1 MNSQILEKVEA
12 SGVCG
17 IKKAELKKIFGTECD
32 SSLETLAKEEKIIVD
47 NKGVAHYVWSKDNY
61 LSHIS
66 QNDPKFKILSKLVK
80 NLENSVTQMR
90 NDLTN
95 TPSTGQYVDFQANFD
110 KCITESSSS
119 LGWVPFSGIRQKL
132 CESLNMSPEKFY
144 SLASSLVESDQK
156 YEVSTGGQEGI
167 HVRGML
173 HGYVRKL

>member
-17 IKKAELKKIFGTECD
+17 IKKADLKKIFGTECD
-32 SSLETLAKEEKIIVD
+32 SSLDALAKEEKIIVD
-47 NKGVAHYVWSKDNY
+47 NKGIAHYVWSREHY

-66 QNDPKFKILSKLVK
+66 QNDPKFKIISKQVQ
-80 NLENSVTQMR
+80 NLENSVNQIR
-90 NDLTN
+90 SDLTK
-95 TPSTGQYVDFQANFD
+95 TPGAGPNVDFQSSFD
-110 KCITESSSS
+110 ICISEQSSS
-119 LGWVPFSGIRQKL
+119 LGWVPFSSIRQKL
-132 CESLNMSPEKFY
+132 CESLGISSEKFY
-144 SLASSLVESDQK
+144 SLASSLVESNQK

>member
-32 SSLETLAKEEKIIVD
+32 PSLDKLAKEEKIIVD
-47 NKGVAHYVWSKDNY
+47 NKGVAHYVWSKENY

-66 QNDPKFKILSKLVK
+66 QNDPKFKIISKQVQ
-80 NLENSVTQMR
+80 NLENSLNQIR
-90 NDLTN
+90 SDLTKAPN
-95 TPSTGQYVDFQANFD
+95 TGTNPDFQSSFD
-110 KCITESSSS
+110 TCISEHSSS
-119 LGWVPFSGIRQKL
+119 LGWVPFSSIREKL
-132 CESLNMSPEKFY
+132 CGLLDISSEKFY
-144 SLASSLVESDQK
+144 SLASSLVESNQK

>member
-32 SSLETLAKEEKIIVD
+32 STLEQLAKEEKIIVD
-47 NKGVAHYVWSKDNY
+47 NKGIAHYVWSRANY

-66 QNDPKFKILSKLVK
+66 QNDPKFKIISKLVQ
-80 NLENSVTQMR
+80 NLENTVNQIR
-90 NDLTN
+90 VDLNKVPPTN
-95 TPSTGQYVDFQANFD
+95 HDIDFKTHFDMCLGELST
-110 KCITESSSS
+110 S
-119 LGWVPFSGIRQKL
+119 LGWVPFSNIRQKL
-132 CESLNMSPEKFY
+132 CASLKISSEQFY
-144 SLASSLVESDQK
+144 SLASSLVESNQK

-167 HVRGML
+167 QIRGML

>member
-1 MNSQILEKVEA
+1 MSSQILERVEA

-17 IKKAELKKIFGTECD
+17 IKKAELKKIFGTECE
-32 SSLETLAKEEKIIVD
+32 SSLNKLAKEEKIIVD

-66 QNDPKFKILSKLVK
+66 QNDPKFKIISKQVQ
-80 NLENSVTQMR
+80 NLEKSLNQMR
-90 NDLTN
+90 NDLTR
-95 TPSTGQYVDFQANFD
+95 TPTGTNIDFQSNFD
-110 KCITESSSS
+110 TCISELSSS
-119 LGWVPFSGIRQKL
+119 LGWVPFSNIREKL
-132 CESLNMSPEKFY
+132 CESLEISSEKFY
-144 SLASSLVESDQK
+144 SLASSLVESNQK

>member
-1 MNSQILEKVEA
+1 MNSQILDKVEA

-66 QNDPKFKILSKLVK
+66 QNDPKFKIISKLVK
-80 NLENSVTQMR
+80 NLETSVNQIR
-90 NDLTN
+90 VDLTK
-95 TPSTGQYVDFQANFD
+95 TPSTGADIGFQSHFD
-110 KCITESSSS
+110 KCITETSSS

-132 CESLNMSPEKFY
+132 CESLNISPEKFY
-144 SLASSLVESDQK
+144 SLASSLVESNQK

>member
-32 SSLETLAKEEKIIVD
+32 SSLDKLAKEEKIIVD

-66 QNDPKFKILSKLVK
+66 QNDPKFKIISGLVK
-80 NLENSVTQMR
+80 NLETSLNQIRT
-90 NDLTN
+90 DLTK
-95 TPSTGQYVDFQANFD
+95 PSSAPDLGFQNHFD
-110 KCITESSSS
+110 TCIGNLSSS
-119 LGWVPFSGIRQKL
+119 LGWVPFSSIREKL
-132 CESLNMSPEKFY
+132 CESLNISPEKFY
-144 SLASSLVESDQK
+144 SLSSSVIEENQSR